1 MMSMSHPRSIG
12 VVSVLGGGM
21 VSLADS
27 ARKKDVEALLDALD
41 VDAMKS
47 SFRFANVCGTVYQ
60 QGNIQFA
67 ESGDCVYSPVGN
79 RLSVFDLV
87 RNASF
92 TLPFETR
99 KPLMRVAVSP
109 ANTNLVLVADEDGHA
124 LLMNVARRS
133 LLAHM
138 SFKLPVRDAQFSP
151 NGEYLAVTHG
161 TQVQVW
167 RTPSVLV
174 REFAPFVLHRTYVG
188 HFDDVLSITWSR
200 NGLYFL
206 TTSKDMTARLFS
218 LDPVPGFRPKTFAG
232 HRDAVLRAFFSLDNK
247 TVYTVSRD
255 GACLVWQGKADE
267 ADDEPSEAP
276 PSDPEHEV
284 GATRWGVMARHYFHQ
299 TNAQVTCADFHAGT
313 SRLVVGFTSGLFSL
327 RDMPDFTEVHALSI
341 SQEKITSVA
350 INASGE
356 WLAFGAQRLGQL
368 MVWEWA
374 SESYILKQQGHF
386 FDMNTVAF
394 AQDGEMAVTGGD
406 DGKVKVWNTASGFC
420 TVTFSDHSAP
430 VSSVEFAKQ
439 GQVLFSASL
448 DGTVRAY
455 DLVRYRNFRTFTSP
469 TPVQFVSLAVEPSGE
484 VVCAGSA
491 DAFDTYMWSVQ
502 TGKLLEILSGHE
514 APVTGMAFDPSGS
527 GLLAST
533 SWDRT
538 VRLWEVFR
546 RSQSTE
552 SMSISSEGL
561 ALAFRPDGLEVCVA
575 SLDGQLNFFDTKNG
589 KHTGVLD
596 CRRDIASGRR
606 LHDKVQQRNNAAG
619 SCFTSVCYSADGSCV
634 LAGGN
639 ANYVCLYDVRERVL
653 VKRWSLSLNLALDG
667 TQDRLDSRQ
676 VTEAGNVALI
686 NDVDNEGELTLQERL
701 DRSLPGVQRGDMSKR
716 STRPQARAKCVR
728 FSPTGRSWA
737 AASTGGLLIYSLDE
751 QATFDPTDLDLE
763 LTPQAVRAASLE
775 GHALVA
781 LLGALRLNDPAMEA
795 EVYERTKRQDI
806 QLVVQQLPHVYLAR
820 VLSLVASRLNPA
832 SQSPHV
838 EFHLQWL
845 SALFQAHGEVI
856 RAASTTTYAP
866 VLRAV
871 QMALHELRANVK
883 STTDQNTA
891 AILYVWNALATRPTP
906 DL

>member
-1 MMSMSHPRSIG
+1 
-12 VVSVLGGGM
+12 
-21 VSLADS
+21 
-27 ARKKDVEALLDALD
+27 
-41 VDAMKS
+41 MKS

-67 ESGDCVYSPVGN
+67 GDGDMLYSPVGN

-87 RNASF
+87 RNMSF

-99 KPLMRVAVSP
+99 KSIARVAVSP
-109 ANTNLVLVADEDGHA
+109 ANTSLVLVADEDGHA
-124 LLMNVARRS
+124 ILINVSRRA

-138 SFKLPVRDAQFSP
+138 NFKLPVRDAQFSP
-151 NGEYLAVTHG
+151 NGQYLAVTHG
-161 TQVQVW
+161 AQVQVW

-200 NGLYFL
+200 TGRFFL
-206 TTSKDMTARLFS
+206 TTSKDMSGRLFS
-218 LDPVPGFRPKTFAG
+218 LDPVPGFRPKTFSG
-232 HRDAVLRAFFSLDNK
+232 HRDSVVRAFFSLDEK
-247 TVYTVSRD
+247 TIYTVSRD
-255 GACLVWQGKADE
+255 GACLVWQGK
-267 ADDEPSEAP
+267 DDDIQDMEEDALPPSEKAFT
-276 PSDPEHEV
+276 DPENAV
-284 GATRWGVMARHYFHQ
+284 GLTRWGVAARHYFYQ
-299 TNAQVTCADFHAGT
+299 TQTHITCAEFHPGT
-313 SRLVVGFTSGLFSL
+313 SRLVVGFSSGLFTL

-350 INASGE
+350 INKTGE

-368 MVWEWA
+368 LVWEWA

-386 FDMNTVAF
+386 FDMNTVAY
-394 AQDGEMAVTGGD
+394 AQDGQMAVTGGD
-406 DGKVKVWNTASGFC
+406 DGKVKVWNTVSGFC

-430 VSSVEFAKQ
+430 VSCVEFAKQ

-455 DLVRYRNFRTFTSP
+455 DLVRYRNFRTFASP

-484 VVCAGSA
+484 IVCAGSS

-514 APVTGMAFDPSGS
+514 APVTGLAFDPSGS

-533 SWDRT
+533 SWDRS
-538 VRLWEVFR
+538 VRLWEVFQ

-552 SMSISSEGL
+552 TMPISSEGL
-561 ALAFRPDGLEVCVA
+561 ALAFRPDGQQVCVA
-575 SLDGQLNFFDTKNG
+575 SLNGQLNFFDTKTG
-589 KHTGVLD
+589 THTGVID
-596 CRRDIASGRR
+596 GRRDIASGRR
-606 LHDKVQQRNNAAG
+606 LDDKVQQRNNAAG
-619 SCFTSVCYSADGSCV
+619 SAFTSVCYSADGSCV

-653 VKRWSLSLNLALDG
+653 LKRWTLSMNLALDG

-686 NDVDNEGELTLQERL
+686 HDLSDEDELTLAERA
-701 DRSLPGVQRGDMSKR
+701 DQSLPGVQRGDLSRR
-716 STRPQARAKCVR
+716 STRLQARAKCVR

-737 AASTGGLLIYSLDE
+737 AASTSGLLVYSLDE
-751 QATFDPTDLDLE
+751 QATFDPTDLDMD
-763 LTPQAVRAASLE
+763 LTPQAVRAASHQ

-781 LLGALRLNDPAMEA
+781 LLGALRLNDPMLEA
-795 EVYERTKRQDI
+795 EVYERIKPQEI
-806 QLVVQQLPHVYLAR
+806 LLVARQLPTIYLDR
-820 VLSLVASRLNPA
+820 VLGLVAARMNP
-832 SQSPHV
+832 SCQSPHV
-838 EFHLQWL
+838 EFHLKWL
-845 SALFQAHGEVI
+845 TALFRSHGEEI
-856 RAASTTTYAP
+856 RANSTTTLAP

-871 QMALHELRANVK
+871 QMALNELRSNVK
-883 STTDQNTA
+883 STTDTNTA
-891 AILYVWNALATRPTP
+891 SILYIWNSFSHQSRQAHGIP
-906 DL
+906 